1 MVKHTCPKCDKIF
14 DKKSNYDTHM
24 NKKKPCNSNK
34 TCVHCAKIFSRT
46 TGLTLHKS
54 ICPVIKQ
61 NIKSFRLEI
70 AEINGQID
78 YYTRQLDF
86 YYNDESKARTKM
98 IGEKDQLIVQRKNLQ
113 DKINLMKS

>member
-1 MVKHTCPKCDKIF
+1 MVKYTCPKCDKIF

-24 NKKKPCNSNK
+24 NKKKPCSNLEVIDNSNK

-46 TGLTLHKS
+46 TGLSLHRA

-61 NIKSFRLEI
+61 NIKSLNLEL

-86 YYNDESKARTKM
+86 YFNDESKAR
-98 IGEKDQLIVQRKNLQ
+98 IVQ
-113 DKINLMKS
+113 